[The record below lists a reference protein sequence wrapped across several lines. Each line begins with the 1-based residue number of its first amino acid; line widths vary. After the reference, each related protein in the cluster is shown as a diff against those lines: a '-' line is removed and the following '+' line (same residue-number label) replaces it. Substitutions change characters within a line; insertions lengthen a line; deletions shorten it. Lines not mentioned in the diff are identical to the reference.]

1 MVYEGS
7 SMDFLHRI
15 TIRDNKLYTV
25 SGSKR
30 ARLFDSSNNGEDTN
44 QPFHG
49 SLVLMT
55 TLKGL
60 LRGTRS
66 SFARLRLFV

>member
-49 SLVLMT
+49 
-55 TLKGL
+55 L
-60 LRGTRS
+60 LC
-66 SFARLRLFV
+66 